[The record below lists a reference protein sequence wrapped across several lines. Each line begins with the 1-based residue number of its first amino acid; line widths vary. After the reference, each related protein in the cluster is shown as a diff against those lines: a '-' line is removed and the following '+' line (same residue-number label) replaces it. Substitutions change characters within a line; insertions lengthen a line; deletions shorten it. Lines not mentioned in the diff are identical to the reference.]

1 MKTVLITTSRT
12 PEIIGIH
19 PDHVARDLSEAARI
33 IRAALALRSEM
44 AE

>member
-1 MKTVLITTSRT
+1 
-12 PEIIGIH
+12 
-19 PDHVARDLSEAARI
+19 VARDLSEAARI